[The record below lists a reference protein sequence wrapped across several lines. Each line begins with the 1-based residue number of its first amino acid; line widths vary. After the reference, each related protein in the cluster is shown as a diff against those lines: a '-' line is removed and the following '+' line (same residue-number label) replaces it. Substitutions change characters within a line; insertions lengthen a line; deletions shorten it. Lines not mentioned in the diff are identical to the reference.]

1 MNPSWHFCNWNL
13 KNNLVQG
20 ILFEICFL
28 LFFLPRWG
36 YPTGFAKNQNF
47 TRSTT
52 NRRHRIVSE
61 LSEAVSDT
69 AWIAETCFANFRNHL
84 LPLRW
89 PGFFAQNAGL

>member
-1 MNPSWHFCNWNL
+1 MVKQVEIVVHKPNTEL
-13 KNNLVQG
+13 A
-20 ILFEICFL
+20 IFEEIRAKL
-28 LFFLPRWG
+28 NRQSRWG
-36 YPTGFAKNQNF
+36 YPTAFAKNQNF